1 MFWRKTAAMDLQRDG
16 GSQFPIGLLGASTKH
31 IALLEEK
38 IQLGTL
44 PAGGDGVKSV
54 TKRVEGGVQ

>member
-1 MFWRKTAAMDLQRDG
+1 MDLQRDG